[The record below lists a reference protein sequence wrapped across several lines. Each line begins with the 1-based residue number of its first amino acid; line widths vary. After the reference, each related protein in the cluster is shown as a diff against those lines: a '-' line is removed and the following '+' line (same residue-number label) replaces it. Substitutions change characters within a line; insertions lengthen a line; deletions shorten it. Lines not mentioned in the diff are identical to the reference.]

1 MSTDALDPGQWFTA
15 DDQYL
20 FNAGN
25 NTRLWHSLGG
35 RLDEVD
41 GTSGARFTV
50 WAPNAA
56 AVSVIG
62 DFNDWTHPGHTLTPI
77 GSSGVWGSFIPGL
90 AAGDR
95 YKFRVESSY
104 GRVVEKADPLAFRS
118 EVAPSTASILA
129 DLSHEWSDDEWMSR
143 LSLIHI

>member
-1 MSTDALDPGQWFTA
+1 MIPEPIDPSSWFTA

-25 NTRLWHSLGG
+25 NTRLWHGLGG
-35 RLDEVD
+35 RLDSVD
-41 GTSGARFTV
+41 GVSGARFTL

-56 AVSVIG
+56 SVSVIG
-62 DFNDWTHPGHTLTPI
+62 DFNDWTHPGHYLELI
-77 GSSGVWGSFIPGL
+77 GSSGVWGGFIAGMFE
-90 AAGDR
+90 GDR

-104 GRVVEKADPLAFRS
+104 GRVVEKADPMAFFA
-118 EVAPSTASILA
+118 EVAPGTASVLA
-129 DLSHEWSDDEWMSR
+129 DLSFEW